1 MLSSV
6 LQLLKASVPQAVAL
20 KGISAADPKLKNFL
34 LSAASAGYTAD
45 VALDFL
51 RKIAGKSNRDEIL
64 NNASFRKA
72 QGIARPDELG
82 AARQSEQKERLKSG
96 AIAATGIAGGL
107 ASILSRSGQQQPSL
121 MQRQQQPPS
130 MQRQQRLEGPTQ
142 QLLLEGLQQEEP
154 PSARGPQKLPPSPA
168 GLQLLLE
175 GPQQQAQQ
183 EPQQQAQQ
191 GQQAKPR
198 FFEMAMQGVDFLSL
212 PAKSKGMVGQLMKK
226 LDAMESQGF
235 SWKDRAVQSTVRAIK
250 KIVSKTGTAEQEAQ
264 RFEKGYPQEQ
274 KESQQQQGQQQLSA
288 DEQLAMLI
296 QEYKSQFPDDG
307 SI

>member
-1 MLSSV
+1 MLASV

-51 RKIAGKSNRDEIL
+51 RKIAGKSNRDDIL
-64 NNASFRKA
+64 NNAAFRKS

-82 AARQSEQKERLKSG
+82 SARQSEQKERLKSG
-96 AIAATGIAGGL
+96 AMAATGIAGGL
-107 ASILSRSGQQQPSL
+107 ASLLSGSG
-121 MQRQQQPPS
+121 QQQPPS
-130 MQRQQRLEGPTQ
+130 MQGQQQ
-142 QLLLEGLQQEEP
+142 QP
-154 PSARGPQKLPPSPA
+154 PPI
-168 GLQLLLE
+168 
-175 GPQQQAQQ
+175 PQQM
-183 EPQQQAQQ
+183 QQAQQ

-212 PAKSKGMVGQLMKK
+212 PEKSKGMVGQLMKK

-235 SWKDRAVQSTVRAIK
+235 SWKDRAVQSTARAIK
-250 KIVSKTGTAEQEAQ
+250 KIVSKSGVVEEETE
-264 RFEKGYPQEQ
+264 RFRSGYPE
-274 KESQQQQGQQQLSA
+274 QQGKKQPSA
-288 DEQLAMLI
+288 DDQLAMLI